1 MNNLIKITTILSG
14 ILIVITVIIINVTS
28 MGIAII
34 PTIIIA
40 YILYK
45 GDKTNKQ
52 TLR

>member
-1 MNNLIKITTILSG
+1 MNSLIKITTILSG
-14 ILIVITVIIINVTS
+14 ILIIIAVIIINITS
-28 MGIAII
+28 IGIAII

-45 GDKTNKQ
+45 GDKVNKQ